1 MNIVAELKERFRP
14 TIAPLVSEPEALLDM
29 IRPTQNVLFGDYQ
42 MNCAMPLEK
51 RLGRPAQD
59 IAADLIADLQVD
71 DICETP
77 QVAGKGFINLKLRT
91 AWIEQQL
98 ERARGDDRLGIL
110 AVTSPRTIV
119 VDFSSPNVA
128 KPMHVGHIRSTVIG
142 DAISRM
148 LHFRGHRVIRDN
160 HLGDWGTQFGMILYG
175 MQNFSRQLDYDENPV
190 RELSRLYRLVRKLM
204 DYHESS
210 EKLPQRQVELQQCEA
225 ALVKAQETRNAHDPA
240 DKPGLKKAD
249 KELRR
254 VESQCREL
262 REEIQTLQDLLS
274 AIDADTEM
282 SRLTQ
287 THADICNSVLRET
300 ALLHASDPARVERW
314 QEILPKCRE
323 DIQRTYDRL
332 NIRFDL
338 ELGESFYHDRLAS
351 VVTDLEARGLARE
364 SEGATCVFLPDF
376 DAPMIVRKRDGA
388 FLYATTDLATIQY
401 RMEMWQ
407 PDAILYV
414 VDFRQGEHFDKLF
427 AVARHWGYPHLEL
440 KHIKFGTVLGDDGR
454 PFKTRAGDSVGL
466 EGLLDEAVAA
476 AAKVVEEND
485 LQKEAGPDFTPEE
498 RASIASTVGHAAIKY
513 ADLSQNRESDY
524 VYQQEKMV
532 AMKGNTATYMQYSY
546 ARIQNIFAKGLID
559 IQALRQNPHIKIGLL
574 QPAERALGLQL
585 LRFEQALDEALED
598 YRPHL
603 MTEYLF
609 ELAKNFSDFYND
621 CPVLRAEKPNERN
634 SRLLLCDLVGRT
646 IGRGLDLLGISVVD
660 RM

>member
-14 TIAPLVSEPEALLDM
+14 AVAPLVADPEALLDM
-29 IRPTQNVLFGDYQ
+29 IRPTQNVSFGDYQ

-51 RLGRPAQD
+51 RLGRPAQE
-59 IAADLIADLQVD
+59 IATDLVADLKIDDL
-71 DICETP
+71 CESP

-91 AWIEQQL
+91 SWIEQQL
-98 ERARGDDRLGIL
+98 EEARRDERLGVL
-110 AVTSPRTIV
+110 AVTAPQTII

-148 LHFRGHRVIRDN
+148 LLFRGHRVIRDN

-175 MQNFSRQLDYDENPV
+175 MQNFSRQADYEENPV

-204 DYHESS
+204 DYHEST
-210 EKLPQRQVELQQCEA
+210 EKLPRRQMELQKCEA
-225 ALVKAQETRNAHDPA
+225 TLTKAQAARNSHDPA
-240 DKPGLKKAD
+240 DKAGLKKTD

-254 VESQCREL
+254 IESQCREF
-262 REEIQTLQDLLS
+262 RDEIRSLQDLLS
-274 AIDADTEM
+274 AIDGDVTL
-282 SRLTQ
+282 SGLTQ
-287 THADICNSVLRET
+287 THPDICDSVLRET
-300 ALLHASDPARVERW
+300 ALLHASDPARLERW
-314 QEILPKCRE
+314 REILPKCRE

-332 NIRFDL
+332 NIQFDV
-338 ELGESFYHDRLAS
+338 ELGESFYHDRLDR
-351 VVTDLEARGLARE
+351 VVKDLEARDLARK
-364 SEGATCVFLPDF
+364 SDGATCVFLPDF
-376 DAPMIVRKRDGA
+376 EAPMIVRKRDGA

-427 AVARHWGYPHLEL
+427 AVARNWGYEQVHLQ
-440 KHIKFGTVLGDDGR
+440 HIKFGTVLGDDGR

-466 EGLLDEAVAA
+466 EGLLDEAVTA

-485 LQKEAGPDFTPEE
+485 LQKEAGPDFTPQE
-498 RASIASTVGHAAIKY
+498 RASIANIVGHAAIKY

-532 AMKGNTATYMQYSY
+532 AMKGNTATYMQYSF

-559 IQALRQNPHIKIGLL
+559 IQALRQDPHSKIRLL

-609 ELAKNFSDFYND
+609 DLAKNFSDFYND
-621 CPVLRAEKPNERN
+621 CPVLRAEEQDERI

-646 IGRGLDLLGISVVD
+646 IGRGLELLGISVVD